1 MTGAEAA
8 RRVAESKHALKREE
22 KPREFLTYEYPN
34 YEWWHDD
41 PLGTEIEGPEYMRNR
56 SD

>member
-1 MTGAEAA
+1 MTGAEVA

-41 PLGTEIEGPEYMRNR
+41 PLGTEIEGPEYRRNKR
-56 SD
+56 E